1 MAKGGFFPLQVPAS
15 PGVDPDLVDRKRKR
29 KKKLSQ
35 TQELIKVTQEKL
47 PDSQVGLE
55 IEVPS
60 TLTQQSYEQV
70 IRDYMRSANIPGFR
84 KGKVP
89 RQVVIQRL
97 GTERIKA
104 AAIEDLVQSLI
115 TKAVEQE
122 KIEAIGNYQLR
133 SSFEVLIDHFQ
144 PGQALTFSA
153 SVDVPPAMKLG
164 QYTDLQVKAVE
175 TQYDPQQVESVLEAQ
190 QSERATLVPIED
202 RPAQMGD
209 VVLVDFSGRRMPAAD
224 TDTEA
229 ELEIPGAQATDFQL
243 ELDEGRFI
251 EGFVEAI
258 VGMKPE
264 ETKEVSLTFPEEYPQ
279 EELAGQPV
287 VFTISLKE
295 IKEKEL
301 PTLDDDFA
309 QEISEFESLAEL
321 RNFLED
327 RYQKEAK
334 EATDASIEAALLEE
348 ILKEVEA
355 EIPETLVKNE
365 VNYLLTQTAN
375 RLQSQ
380 GMDIKQLFTAETLPA
395 MQERVRPE
403 AVTRLERTLAL
414 AEIAKQ
420 ESVQVE
426 AAEVEER
433 VQSILEQYRDRQ
445 VDPEQLKQVVE
456 EELLHEKVIE
466 WLKEHSQIEL
476 VSEAEMAESASAE
489 TESMTETAEASLQEP
504 AEEPETS
511 P

>member
-1 MAKGGFFPLQVPAS
+1 MAKGGFSPLQVPAS

>member
-1 MAKGGFFPLQVPAS
+1 MAKGGFSPLQVPAS

-153 SVDVPPAMKLG
+153 SVDVPPVIKLG
-164 QYTDLQVKAVE
+164 RYTDLQVKAVE

-489 TESMTETAEASLQEP
+489 TESRSETAEASLQEP

>member
-1 MAKGGFFPLQVPAS
+1 MAKGGFSPLQVPAS

-489 TESMTETAEASLQEP
+489 TESRSETAEASLQEP

>member
-1 MAKGGFFPLQVPAS
+1 MAKGGFSPLQVPAS

-153 SVDVPPAMKLG
+153 SVDVPPAIKLG

-489 TESMTETAEASLQEP
+489 TESRSETAEASLQEP